1 MPRLWR
7 GLEKPE
13 TPETLGQQ
21 IRKSMRYSLEIRKF
35 IYSQY
40 FFGGLRIALG
50 VSLPAILMLTVFHN
64 RELGFT
70 IATGALGASVVDMP
84 GPLKYKHNEM
94 LACTVIGFL
103 SALATGI
110 ASANAVTLWLTVVPL
125 TFVLSL
131 VVVYGNRWPQISFAT
146 LFMMIVTLEEHF
158 TPMQA
163 LINASWILLGGLWY
177 TYWATFVS
185 RLLVYRIERQALAE
199 SVFRC
204 AEYLLARSAF
214 YDLDANLDECYRK
227 LIENQIAAVERQDAA
242 RDIVLRN
249 LPKLRSGKL
258 DARRVMLFNLF
269 INVVD
274 LHEMFVGAH
283 TDYPLVRNT
292 FGGQDI
298 LIFYRDLMRK
308 TALDLE
314 DIGLAVLQ
322 NRPAR
327 ARINVKAELRAIEYE
342 LDQMRRHDVPQK
354 NPEAYS
360 AVSAA
365 FRRLWSATR
374 LIDKM
379 RRQTRHDPSIT
390 ETVIRVDPTLSRF
403 VSSRRVPFMQIFSNL
418 TMASPSFRHALR
430 VTIAVGVGFW
440 LGRLLPL
447 TNAYW
452 IVMTTVIILK
462 PGYSLT
468 KQRNV
473 QRIIGTAI
481 GCTACVGLILVVKD
495 PHVLLVAMFACMV
508 MSYSLLLFNYTAS
521 VVFTSAYVLLMLHLL
536 APGGMRL
543 IGERAI
549 DTAVGCAI
557 AIAASH
563 LFPYWEYRLMGKQV
577 RDMIGAMRSYLEASW
592 WWTGKPSAQ
601 TEVKSTAD
609 VNLFADANAGTAQ
622 AAMTALARMEAG
634 ETSTSVAN
642 EDGDGLSLVVS
653 NQATASAET
662 AATAETVV
670 SNGSNAAG
678 IAHNEIGADFD
689 RQAAAA
695 SAMDTS
701 GEAQP
706 PAPTEPVD
714 GPDRR
719 FAGVAA
725 DTRAGATAK
734 TSNQPAIAEMS
745 SNTSSD
751 RPPAAS
757 KKKPA
762 TGESATATAISGA
775 SAAAAIAAEA
785 LDSDFRYRLARKNV
799 HIAFANLGQAFQRMM
814 LEPKAQ
820 QKFVPELN
828 DLLIR
833 SHVLASQITAA
844 GPLLQSVGK
853 SAAGHA
859 AQPVQRALTVI
870 RDNLTQAQDGVPA
883 PEDQAEQ
890 SKLLTR
896 ELDSMVVGAER
907 AEDIPVDAVQDLKLL
922 AHQCK
927 QMLTASLLI
936 RKDASLINLPE

>member
-1 MPRLWR
+1 
-7 GLEKPE
+7 
-13 TPETLGQQ
+13 
-21 IRKSMRYSLEIRKF
+21 MRYSLEIRKF
-35 IYSQY
+35 IYSQH

-163 LINASWILLGGLWY
+163 LVNASWILLGGLWY

-185 RLLVYRIERQALAE
+185 RSLVYRIERQALAE
-199 SVFRC
+199 SVFSC

-214 YDLDANLDECYRK
+214 YDLDANFDECYRK
-227 LIENQIAAVERQDAA
+227 LIEKQIAAVERQDAA

-308 TALDLE
+308 SALDLE

-342 LDQMRRHDVPQK
+342 LDQMRRHEVPQK

-374 LIDKM
+374 LIDRM
-379 RRQTRHDPSIT
+379 RRQTRHDPGIT

-481 GCTACVGLILVVKD
+481 GCAACVGLILVVKD
-495 PHVLLVAMFACMV
+495 PHVLLIAMFACMV

-521 VVFTSAYVLLMLHLL
+521 VVFTSGYVLLMLHLL

-549 DTAVGCAI
+549 DTVVGCAI

-577 RDMIGAMRSYLEASW
+577 RDMIGAMRNYLEASW
-592 WWTGKPSAQ
+592 WWTGKPGAQAEARSA
-601 TEVKSTAD
+601 AD
-609 VNLFADANAGTAQ
+609 ANLFADANAATAQ
-622 AAMTALARMEAG
+622 AATTALAQVEAG
-634 ETSTSVAN
+634 KAE
-642 EDGDGLSLVVS
+642 L
-653 NQATASAET
+653 ATAGDAASSGAINGDDAGRAPVVNNPAAALAESAVSDGNSAAVQTLPDTT
-662 AATAETVV
+662 AGRLEP
-670 SNGSNAAG
+670 
-678 IAHNEIGADFD
+678 
-689 RQAAAA
+689 AAAA
-695 SAMDTS
+695 AGDK
-701 GEAQP
+701 P
-706 PAPTEPVD
+706 PA
-714 GPDRR
+714 
-719 FAGVAA
+719 
-725 DTRAGATAK
+725 GA
-734 TSNQPAIAEMS
+734 S
-745 SNTSSD
+745 
-751 RPPAAS
+751 R
-757 KKKPA
+757 KKAVP
-762 TGESATATAISGA
+762 GESATVTAISGA
-775 SAAAAIAAEA
+775 SAAAAVAAEA

-820 QKFVPELN
+820 QRFVPELN

-859 AQPVQRALTVI
+859 AQPVQRALSVI

-896 ELDSMVVGAER
+896 ELDSMVVAAER
-907 AEDIPVDAVQDLKLL
+907 AQDIPADAVQDLKLL